1 MFSPVR
7 LCGIIPRTWIYS
19 HLPASLNKRLKRR
32 GRCLIQKMVPMSGK
46 LVERLFRKKS
56 STEFNRAKEPYLLKK
71 CGLVKFGRKSGKAE
85 IMMEGTCPV
94 LYLWAYWNITEPTD
108 VAIWCKETGEVLFYL
123 EGNHIAT
130 GKPNDLGFKPD
141 NMKITDLCPNLA
153 EV

>member
-1 MFSPVR
+1 MPDTKDGSYEWKV
-7 LCGIIPRTWIYS
+7 G
-19 HLPASLNKRLKRR
+19 
-32 GRCLIQKMVPMSGK
+32 GK
-46 LVERLFRKKS
+46 VVSEE
-56 STEFNRAKEPYLLKK
+56 EFNRAKEPYLLKK

-141 NMKITDLCPNLA
+141 NMKITDLCPKLA